1 VRHHGNAGLAVGLCL
16 AKELDVGP
24 LRRRELTAAGHERIE
39 RTLDELLTH
48 EQRLLAGLAEAERDR
63 LEEALRALL
72 ATLEDHLER

>member
-1 VRHHGNAGLAVGLCL
+1 VLCPRRGAV
-16 AKELDVGP
+16 V
-24 LRRRELTAAGHERIE
+24 ELTAAGHERIE